1 MSYTRRPQWAE
12 VSLRLPRLRRTRRVR
27 SRRASSMWEWYTR
40 YPGHPS
46 TLVQSVCM
54 SIPVRGSRGHHLRES
69 AKLQPR
75 STVAVGR
82 CARYTNSL
90 KSVKRGGQHTQHS
103 RRRRC
108 SAQGGPLQLSPF
120 PSLSGLFR
128 TARSGQGRAGFARR
142 SEPLTARTVLED
154 GAEGKGGGVA
164 GVSPAGFGAA
174 PQFYA
179 RERTRSTTKK
189 PELPTKPTFIA
200 DSCAQPNNLREVR
213 DHIKD
218 KIDTFLN
225 AYLSVNPKK
234 CNT

>member
-1 MSYTRRPQWAE
+1 MSYTRRPQWAQ

-82 CARYTNSL
+82 CARYTDSL
-90 KSVKRGGQHTQHS
+90 KRVKRGGQHTQHS

-108 SAQGGPLQLSPF
+108 SAEGGPLQLPPF
-120 PSLSGLFR
+120 PSLSALFR

-154 GAEGKGGGVA
+154 RDEGKGGWVAGRVA
-164 GVSPAGFGAA
+164 GVSPWVWWQS
-174 PQFYA
+174 PNSI
-179 RERTRSTTKK
+179 ESTRPSKHQNSRKTDVHYRY
-189 PELPTKPTFIA
+189 L
-200 DSCAQPNNLREVR
+200 LR
-213 DHIKD
+213 
-218 KIDTFLN
+218 
-225 AYLSVNPKK
+225 ASLSNE
-234 CNT
+234 